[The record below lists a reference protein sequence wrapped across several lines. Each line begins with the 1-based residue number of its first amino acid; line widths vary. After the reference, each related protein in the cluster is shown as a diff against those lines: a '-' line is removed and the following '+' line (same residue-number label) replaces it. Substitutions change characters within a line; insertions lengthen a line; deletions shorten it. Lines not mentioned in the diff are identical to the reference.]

1 MKAKTIYSAKSRK
14 NVLYFWLFTG
24 LFGGHRFFVGKKM
37 RSAFKENSNSVWS
50 ESTVDL
56 IKKLE
61 KLNFNDSDILIKGSR
76 SLELEKVIDTI
87 KQISV

>member
-1 MKAKTIYSAKSRK
+1 
-14 NVLYFWLFTG
+14 
-24 LFGGHRFFVGKKM
+24 M

-76 SLELEKVIDTI
+76 SLELEKSLEII